1 MVREWERDLLSLTF
15 RYSSLILTTHH
26 SLSLS
31 LVVFFTFLTDL
42 RAELRILIDKVPHVV
57 RHRGEPRRLLLLVS
71 EQNPRFPSS
80 FLPIDSTEHA
90 VDTDPRNLGVGG
102 SGLCYRA
109 LWNGKKMEN
118 IFIIFQLI
126 YYQESLRPDR
136 CKLQGS
142 EPCQS
147 WCSEEPISTNLCSSH
162 TVWSSQHVHTS

>member
-31 LVVFFTFLTDL
+31 LVVFFHFLNRAQS
-42 RAELRILIDKVPHVV
+42 RAEDLNWQSPTCGQAQRGTPPPPPPCLRTKPALSFFVSSHWLDRACR
-57 RHRGEPRRLLLLVS
+57 RHGSQEPWRRGLRSVL
-71 EQNPRFPSS
+71 
-80 FLPIDSTEHA
+80 
-90 VDTDPRNLGVGG
+90 
-102 SGLCYRA
+102 SGPLE
-109 LWNGKKMEN
+109 WKKMEN